1 MHVDDDGVDVQS
13 AEGAEA
19 ATDTLEQLQNR
30 NSSRSS
36 TARW

>member
-1 MHVDDDGVDVQS
+1 MHVDDEGEDVQS

-19 ATDTLEQLQNR
+19 ATDALEQVQNR